1 MSQEVNLTEFIAE
14 RYNKLV
20 HKVYEEE
27 CNAGRAVDLYN
38 NMDPTYN
45 SNFSSAVMT
54 GAGP

>member
-45 SNFSSAVMT
+45 
-54 GAGP
+54 